1 MPTDNNE
8 FSIHLAEVSCSSFS
22 LSNDIKTDDLS
33 PDSLGVGHRVTIEVL
48 KNDSTVNVFTS
59 LKYIINNKDVSEIT
73 IKCRFKLS
81 PFSEIIKFENESQT
95 VNFEE
100 TLLYVIIPV
109 AFSTTRGYYN
119 AKLENNPLYKYPY
132 PIIQTDVLIKQVKI
146 LPRANQ

>member
-1 MPTDNNE
+1 MPTDSKE
-8 FSIHLAEVSCSSFS
+8 YSIHLAEVSCNSFS

-33 PDSLGVGHRVTIEVL
+33 PDSLGVAHRITIEVL
-48 KNDSTVNVFTS
+48 NNDNAVNVLTS
-59 LKYIINNKDVSEIT
+59 LKYIVNNKDVSEIT
-73 IKCRFKLS
+73 VKCRFILS
-81 PFSEIIKFENESQT
+81 PFSELIKFENESQT

-132 PIIQTDVLIKQVKI
+132 PIIQTDALIKQVKI
-146 LPRANQ
+146 IPPAS